1 MDDLAA
7 HARKPTS
14 LMNATTTPLL
24 DGHPAIKLAEPF
36 SKILATALAL
46 TIVALIASFDY
57 ATGDFSMALFYV
69 APVALATWYAGR
81 LSGWCIALTSAA
93 AWLATDLPLSHRYE
107 HPLIP
112 YWNAAIFALIYGAI
126 VQLLALLQSFQ
137 RELEKRIAERS
148 AALARAN
155 EDLLTSQMRLV
166 EAAKLESIGRLAAG
180 LAHEVKNPLMTINL
194 VADYLAETTRTGAAD
209 GAALVQDLRAAV
221 QQANGVISEM
231 LDFARPAPLALQ
243 SECFH
248 TVAERAVSFVKRE
261 ANRKHLRIEPQWC
274 EPAPVVLLDRN
285 KMQQVLVNLLLNAIH
300 ATPDGGTL
308 TLRSRIEGDQFV
320 AEIDDTGTGLAA
332 APAAKLFE
340 PFFTTKPPGQ
350 GTGLGLTVARQIV
363 QLHGGDLRLENR
375 PDGRGARATMR
386 LPLSD
391 EQEGAGWTDRALR
404 VERTVAVFEEC
415 ANDVR

>member
-1 MDDLAA
+1 
-7 HARKPTS
+7 
-14 LMNATTTPLL
+14 
-24 DGHPAIKLAEPF
+24 
-36 SKILATALAL
+36 
-46 TIVALIASFDY
+46 
-57 ATGDFSMALFYV
+57 
-69 APVALATWYAGR
+69 
-81 LSGWCIALTSAA
+81 
-93 AWLATDLPLSHRYE
+93 
-107 HPLIP
+107 
-112 YWNAAIFALIYGAI
+112 
-126 VQLLALLQSFQ
+126 
-137 RELEKRIAERS
+137 
-148 AALARAN
+148 
-155 EDLLTSQMRLV
+155 V

-285 KMQQVLVNLLLNAIH
+285 KMQQVLVNLLYNANQP
-300 ATPDGGTL
+300 TPDGGTL

-404 VERTVAVFEEC
+404 VERTVAAFEEC